1 MLSLSAN
8 PDFSTLSN
16 ANVVNPYYDLDGLGE
31 KTELWGKDALDQMIE
46 NVILTEPF
54 ERLFNL
60 AYGSPLYLLLFE
72 NFARMDELMPQVFD
86 AIEYWVPIKIDRT
99 NADIEKDE
107 INHVLLFKIPYVSNN
122 GMITGIF
129 ARRIKK

>member
-129 ARRIKK
+129 ARRIKR

>member
-16 ANVVNPYYDLDGLGE
+16 ASVVNPYYDLDGLGE
-31 KTELWGKDALDQMIE
+31 KTELWGKEALDQMIE

-72 NFARMDELMPQVFD
+72 NFTRMDELMPQVFD

>member
-16 ANVVNPYYDLDGLGE
+16 ASVVNPYYDLDGLGE
-31 KTELWGKDALDQMIE
+31 KTELWGKEALDQMIE

-60 AYGSPLYLLLFE
+60 AYGSPVYLLLFE

>member
-8 PDFSTLSN
+8 PDFTTLTN
-16 ANVVNPYYDLDGLGE
+16 TKIANPYYDLDALGE
-31 KTELWGKDALDQMIE
+31 QTEVWGKEALDQMIE
-46 NVILTEPF
+46 NVLLTEPF

>member
-16 ANVVNPYYDLDGLGE
+16 ASVVNPYYDLDSLGE

-129 ARRIKK
+129 ARRIKR